1 MTNLFI
7 GARYLFTGFGLIK
20 QAGLRRYVAIP
31 LLINIV
37 VFSLLVLLGANQFE
51 SLMELLLPQGDS
63 WWAGTARVVLWTVF
77 AFVVLLVFYFLFTLV
92 ANIIASPFNSLLAEK
107 VQLKLGQ
114 SLPQTHGW
122 ASAFTGF
129 PKAMTSEARKLLYF
143 LLIFFVLLVLTIV
156 PGVNLLAPVL
166 WPLATGWMLALEY
179 IAYPM
184 EISGHLFPA
193 VRRKTRDNRM
203 MTLGFGLAVMLC
215 TMIPLV
221 NFLVIPAAVAGAT
234 AMWVERWSRQ
244 KVRRRPSLDDTIVN
258 P

>member
-37 VFSLLVLLGANQFE
+37 VFSLLVLFGANQFE
-51 SLMELLLPQGDS
+51 GLMELLLPGGDS
-63 WWAGTARVVLWTVF
+63 WWAGAARVVLWTVF
-77 AFVVLLVFYFLFTLV
+77 AFVVLLGFYFLFTLV
-92 ANIIASPFNSLLAEK
+92 ANIIASPFNGLLAEK

-122 ASAFTGF
+122 ASAFSGF
-129 PKAMTSEARKLLYF
+129 PRAMTSEARKLLYF
-143 LLIFFVLLVLTIV
+143 LLIVAALLVLTVIPV
-156 PGVNLLAPVL
+156 VNVVAPIL
-166 WPLATGWMLALEY
+166 WPLFTGWMLTLEY

-184 EISGHLFPA
+184 EVSGHLFPA
-193 VRRKTRDNRM
+193 VRRKARENRM
-203 MTLGFGLAVMLC
+203 MALGFGLAVMLC
-215 TMIPLV
+215 TMIPLI
-221 NFLVIPAAVAGAT
+221 NFLVIPAAVAGAS
-234 AMWVERWSRQ
+234 AMWVERWSR
-244 KVRRRPSLDDTIVN
+244 RSTRRPSLNDTIVN